1 MGSPDAITKILSDMR
16 SAIDRH
22 KIVLAPRKKN
32 MDTLAR
38 LGLTWQDAQDE
49 IYSLTEADYHQG
61 PMLDR
66 NDTTS
71 DHLWVFKKRIDG
83 EVIYIKFKVVY
94 QENGEVRVVS
104 FHIAE
109 Y

>member
-1 MGSPDAITKILSDMR
+1 MGSPDAIKKILSDMR
-16 SAIDRH
+16 TAIDNH
-22 KIVLAPRKKN
+22 KFVPVPRKKN

-38 LGLTWQDAQDE
+38 LGLSWQDAKDE

-61 PMLDR
+61 PMVDM
-66 NDTTS
+66 DDMKS
-71 DHLWVFKKRIDG
+71 DHLWVFKKRIEG
-83 EVIYIKFKVVY
+83 EVVYIKFKVVY
-94 QENGEVRVVS
+94 QENGEVRVIS

>member
-1 MGSPDAITKILSDMR
+1 MR

-83 EVIYIKFKVVY
+83 EKRK
-94 QENGEVRVVS
+94 
-104 FHIAE
+104 
-109 Y
+109 

>member
-1 MGSPDAITKILSDMR
+1 MGSPDAIKKILSDMR

-71 DHLWVFKKRIDG
+71 DHLWVFKKRIEG
-83 EVIYIKFKVVY
+83 EVIYIKLKVVY
-94 QENGEVRVVS
+94 QENGEVRIVS